1 MDTQSEKESNLKE
14 FDKGGL
20 QLKEFIAICISK
32 WKWIATFTFLC
43 LCIGITYL
51 ISKQPVYTRQAQ
63 ILIKE
68 NSNGKTSF
76 VNDLATVSDLGMFNN
91 GINVNNE
98 LTCIQSPALI
108 ADVIKRLNLDVEY
121 YVKERF
127 GKSNIYGSVLPIEI
141 HFKGIDD
148 NETCSFNLSI
158 KDESTYYVSELNI
171 GKTEY
176 AKVLECKFN
185 TSIRLPKGI
194 VVEVTKNPAYIIPT
208 EEDTEEPKKEY
219 TEFHIEKPAFITTV
233 ESYTDRL
240 KTNLVNKQT
249 TIFNLTFDD
258 VSAERAE
265 VFLNKLIEVYNENW
279 IKEKNA
285 IATNTSEFINERL
298 KLTEQD
304 LGSVDNSISAYKS
317 KNLTPDLTEV
327 AKLHLDKA
335 SVAND
340 KVTEL
345 STQLNMALYIRNCVA
360 KNKKRTLLPS
370 VDALKNSMIANSIDQ
385 YNTTLI
391 QRNSLA
397 ENSSAKNPL
406 VVDLDKQL
414 NTMEKGIIE
423 SINNQIS
430 SLKQQISVLRNTE
443 AKSTAKVANS
453 PTLAKHLLSVERQQK
468 VKETLYLYLL
478 QKREENELARAY
490 SVYNSRVIT
499 PPTGGLKPTSP
510 IKRNVILVCLIIGI
524 LLPIGIIYLIE
535 LFNNQIRGKKDLS
548 MVDIPLIGEVPLL
561 KHKKKSKE
569 IVVEADCRDN
579 INEAFRIV
587 RTNIEKAVGGQD
599 GSKVLAVTSANIGS
613 GKTFTS
619 VNTAKSLSLLGYRV
633 AMVDMDLRRA
643 NLSKK
648 FSQAKQGLS
657 SFLKG
662 ETSKVQDLMERIEND
677 SNLHLLPVGELPSN
691 PNELLRVSKLEQLLA
706 QLRDNYDYIILNCP
720 PVEMIADTSII
731 APLADLTLFVVR
743 VRMFDKK
750 MLPSVQNFYDT
761 KKYGSMVLL
770 LNATV
775 RHLEKKS
782 GNQYVYG

>member
-1 MDTQSEKESNLKE
+1 METQTEKDLSLKK
-14 FDKGGL
+14 FDNGGL

-32 WKWIATFTFLC
+32 WKWIATFTVVCLC
-43 LCIGITYL
+43 LGVIYL
-51 ISKQPVYTRQAQ
+51 ISKQPLYTRQAQ

-68 NSNGKTSF
+68 NSNGKGSF
-76 VNDLATVSDLGMFNN
+76 VNDLATVSDLGMFNH

-121 YVKERF
+121 RVKGRF
-127 GKSNIYGSVLPIEI
+127 GKNNIYGSVLPVQVQ
-141 HFKGIDD
+141 FKELDD
-148 NETCSFNLSI
+148 NETCSFKLSI
-158 KDESTYYVSELNI
+158 KDISTYYISELTI
-171 GKTEY
+171 GEKEY
-176 AKVLECKFN
+176 PGVLEGKFY
-185 TSIRLPKGI
+185 TSIKFPKNII
-194 VVEVTKNPAYIIPT
+194 VRITRNPDYIIPT
-208 EEDTEEPKKEY
+208 EDTEEATKEY
-219 TEFHIEKPAFITTV
+219 TEFYIDKPAFITTV

-249 TIFNLTFDD
+249 TIFNLSFDD

-265 VFLNKLIEVYNENW
+265 VFLNKLIDVYNENW

-285 IATNTSEFINERL
+285 IATNTSQFINERL

-327 AKLHLDKA
+327 ARLHLDKA

-340 KVTEL
+340 KVAEY

-406 VVDLDKQL
+406 VVDLDNQL
-414 NTMEKGIIE
+414 NSMEKSIIE
-423 SINNQIS
+423 SINNQINA
-430 SLKQQISVLRNTE
+430 LKQQISVLKNTE

-510 IKRNVILVCLIIGI
+510 IKRNIILVCLIIGI

-535 LFNNQIRGKKDLS
+535 LLNTQIRGKKDLELLS
-548 MVDIPLIGEVPLL
+548 IPLIGQIPLL
-561 KHKKKSKE
+561 KHKKKE
-569 IVVEADCRDN
+569 IVVEADNRN
-579 INEAFRIV
+579 SINEAFRIV
-587 RTNIEKAVGGQD
+587 RTNIESKI
-599 GSKVLAVTSANIGS
+599 GSKEGCKVLAVTSANLGS

-619 VNTAKSLSLLGYRV
+619 LNTAKSLSLLGYKV
-633 AMVDMDLRRA
+633 AIVDMDLRRA
-643 NLSKK
+643 TLSKL

-657 SFLKG
+657 SYLNGKASNVKG
-662 ETSKVQDLMERIEND
+662 MLEPIDNNPDLQ
-677 SNLHLLPVGELPSN
+677 LLPVGELPNN
-691 PNELLRVSKLEQLLA
+691 PNELLRVPKLNQLLGE
-706 QLRDNYDYIILNCP
+706 LEESYDYIILNCP

-731 APLADLTLFVVR
+731 APLADLTVFVVR

-750 MLPSVQNFYDT
+750 MLPTIQDFYDT
-761 KKYGSMVLL
+761 NKYGSMVLL
-770 LNATV
+770 LNATMQ
-775 RHLEKKS
+775 HLRRR
-782 GNQYVYG
+782 NQYVYG